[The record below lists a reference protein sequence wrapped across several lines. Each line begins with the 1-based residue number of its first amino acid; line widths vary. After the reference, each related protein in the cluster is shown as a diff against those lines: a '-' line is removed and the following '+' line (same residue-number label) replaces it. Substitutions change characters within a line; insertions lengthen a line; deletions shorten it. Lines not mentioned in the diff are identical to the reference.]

1 MLTIHVW
8 PKRLKEFL
16 LTHPLYKSPGRMEKR
31 VQKKAGTIA
40 AVRAAMAGGPFFCPR
55 DEGKKRAGGV
65 LLSHGRVPH
74 YPRRWG
80 A

>member
-1 MLTIHVW
+1 MSANHGKWECEMGKWKKKV
-8 PKRLKEFL
+8 K
-16 LTHPLYKSPGRMEKR
+16 EKR
-31 VQKKAGTIA
+31 
-40 AVRAAMAGGPFFCPR
+40 
-55 DEGKKRAGGV
+55 KRAGGV